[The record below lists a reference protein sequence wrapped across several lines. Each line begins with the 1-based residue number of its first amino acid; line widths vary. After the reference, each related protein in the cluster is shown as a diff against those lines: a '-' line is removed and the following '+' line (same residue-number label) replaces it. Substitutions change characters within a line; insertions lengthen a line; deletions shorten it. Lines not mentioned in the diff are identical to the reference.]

1 MTIPSLLTAAGA
13 AAANLGLS
21 AAAAAAAVVSELRW
35 KVTFLSAAEKDPP
48 PLIWLFGCRL
58 TAAAKDVDVTVAVG
72 GLC

>member
-1 MTIPSLLTAAGA
+1 MPSLLTAAGA

-48 PLIWLFGCRL
+48 LLIWLFGCRL
-58 TAAAKDVDVTVAVG
+58 TAAAAKDEDVTVAVAG
-72 GLC
+72 DLC